1 MLTEWRVPK
10 TIQWLV
16 NLFAVYLIIFTAF
29 RIAIVLFFKPVELST
44 MDLLPSFW
52 LGLKYD
58 LRWISILLF
67 PIAVSSMF
75 KKLNPFYSQKT
86 KNFWSIYL
94 AIITLFV
101 LVIYGADFAQ
111 FSTAHAR
118 FNADNMPAVKE
129 YRNRL
134 NYIWRN
140 YPIIWISIGVI
151 GAAIM
156 LLLTFARQRDYIEG
170 RNRHIHK
177 FSFRRRW
184 HAIGCLVLG
193 FFIYGFFTA
202 KPLRLDRAFQ
212 FDNSFK
218 TNLALN
224 PMQNY
229 FTTRRIKKE
238 KEKSLLLEQKSY

>member
-10 TIQWLV
+10 TIQWLI
-16 NLFAVYLIIFTAF
+16 NLFGVYLIIFTLF
-29 RIAIVLFFKPVELST
+29 RLAIVFFFKPIDLDFT
-44 MDLLPSFW
+44 DLLASFW

-67 PIAVSSMF
+67 PIALSSMF
-75 KKLNPFYSQKT
+75 KKLNPFYSRNT

-94 AIITLFV
+94 AIITLIV
-101 LVIYGADFAQ
+101 LVFYGADFAQ
-111 FSTAHAR
+111 FSTAHSR
-118 FNADNMPAVKE
+118 LNVDNMPPVKE

-134 NYIWRN
+134 TYIWQN
-140 YPIIWISIGVI
+140 YPIIWISIGVV
-151 GAAIM
+151 GAIIM
-156 LLLTFARQRDYIEG
+156 LLLTFSKQRDYIEG
-170 RNRHIHK
+170 KNRHIHK

-224 PMQNY
+224 PLQNY

-238 KEKSLLLEQKSY
+238 REKMMEESGK